1 MPCATISAALCHV
14 SSSRPQASRNV
25 VEELLSVGNDVM
37 RTSMAEMSQKLA
49 DKASRVI
56 DLFKKWDVGLPAPL
70 LLIFTP

>member
-1 MPCATISAALCHV
+1 M
-14 SSSRPQASRNV
+14 
-25 VEELLSVGNDVM
+25 GNDVM

-70 LLIFTP
+70 LLIFTS